1 MATSIRPHVIGA
13 ALMLLAGTAAAQPL
27 EPEAERPRDP
37 YEPSV
42 PYLAPPGEVGA
53 GAGIDEIE
61 PPPRHYR
68 YHVGLTGA
76 LRFTSL
82 DTHEAASTDQ
92 FLEYG
97 WGDAHGPVMSTV
109 GADVEFLLAPIVDL
123 GLSISRGTGVHADT
137 VGWVNHR
144 VETTATQVAVVAR
157 LHWAL
162 GRPFLPEPR
171 IDAGLVHRTV
181 RLHDVDASDTLP
193 YLRAGLDWRL
203 GTRRGGVQVSA
214 GYILT
219 GRASSSR
226 MLDPAIGGLDVGIGP
241 YLRF

>member
-1 MATSIRPHVIGA
+1 
-13 ALMLLAGTAAAQPL
+13 MLLTGTAVAQPL
-27 EPEAERPRDP
+27 DP
-37 YEPSV
+37 YEPRE

-53 GAGIDEIE
+53 GGGFDAMAP
-61 PPPRHYR
+61 PPPRYR

-76 LRFTSL
+76 LRFTNL

-92 FLEYG
+92 LLEYG
-97 WGDAHGPVMSTV
+97 WGDAHGPVMSTL
-109 GADVEFLLAPIVDL
+109 GADIEFLLAPIVDL
-123 GLSISRGTGVHADT
+123 GLSISRGTGVHADA
-137 VGWVNHR
+137 VGWMEDR

-157 LHWAL
+157 VHWAL

-171 IDAGLVHRTV
+171 VDAGLVHRTV

-203 GTRRGGVQVSA
+203 GNRRGGVQVSA

-219 GRASSSR
+219 GRASSEN
-226 MLDPAIGGLDVGIGP
+226 LDPAIGGLDVGIGP